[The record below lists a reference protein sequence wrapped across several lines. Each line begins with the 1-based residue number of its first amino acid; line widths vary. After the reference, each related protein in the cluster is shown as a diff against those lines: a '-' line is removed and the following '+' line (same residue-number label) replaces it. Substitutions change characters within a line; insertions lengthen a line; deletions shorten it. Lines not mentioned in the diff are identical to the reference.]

1 MPQLRLTD
9 AEAATLREALEIY
22 ISDLRMEISDTD
34 QMDFR
39 EQLKEQEARLNRV
52 LEDLEGLVVAGEPV
66 Q

>member
-52 LEDLEGLVVAGEPV
+52 LEELEGLAVAGEPV
-66 Q
+66 R